1 MTHFFQYFLDAI
13 IRASAQRETVESCS
27 GGSGGL
33 IRLNASQVIHDFN
46 VQFTVTHYFCG
57 LFFFL
62 TAGFLKTKF
71 ESVSRTVCK
80 IRSNFFNQQ
89 RSLTRCNYG
98 TASFAVTVLN
108 IYVIHNLNF
117 SIEEWFFSVL
127 KRCAY
132 VANDDFKLQEKCDA
146 EYMPK

>member
-57 LFFFL
+57 LLFL
-62 TAGFLKTKF
+62 TAGFLKAKF